1 MTKSLGLSR
10 LVFIVDDIPWSLS
23 MIEQIG
29 ETDLLDVSS
38 IPPMGQQD
46 KEHTE
51 LGTVYIASGGTKIND
66 TIITNIERFSVW
78 EWGFSDFWVHTLN
91 FALFS
96 NVWSWKRSMIS
107 LN

>member
-1 MTKSLGLSR
+1 
-10 LVFIVDDIPWSLS
+10 

-51 LGTVYIASGGTKIND
+51 LGTVYIASGGTKING

-78 EWGFSDFWVHTLN
+78 E
-91 FALFS
+91 
-96 NVWSWKRSMIS
+96 
-107 LN
+107 